1 MHPPWSL
8 LALSCLCLGFGS
20 SQYAPDL
27 ITSLPGLSSAPRF
40 RQWSGYLQAGSG
52 KYFHYWFVES
62 QGNPATD
69 PLVLWLN
76 GGPGCSSMEGI
87 LEENGPY
94 RIHSDSF
101 LYENPFSWNKVAS
114 VLYLESPAG
123 VGYSYSL
130 SRNYQINDEQVAA
143 DNYQAL
149 QCFFAKFPSF
159 TSNDFYAFGESYA
172 GVYVPSLSLRI
183 VNGPAPINFKGF
195 GVGNGMSNY
204 QLNDESLIEF
214 SYYHGIIG
222 ANLWASLNAHCC
234 SGGTC
239 NFYNSTE
246 SSCFDAILKAFRLI
260 QGIGLNMYSLYSPCW
275 GARGYQARYA
285 TDLASLFREY
295 QFSMANPPAG
305 GPVHGVPKCI
315 NSTALYMW
323 MNEDGVR
330 QALHIPSSLP
340 HWELCSSWTHTQYRR
355 QYTDMAPFYRQ
366 LLRNDIRVLVY
377 YGDTDMACNF
387 LGGEKFVESLK
398 QRVLRPYQPW
408 YRNKQVAG
416 FFKEYEKIT
425 FLTVKGSGHMVPQ
438 HRPAQALKMFESFLK
453 NISFL

>member
-1 MHPPWSL
+1 MFPPWSL
-8 LALSCLCLGFGS
+8 LALSCLRLGFSS

-27 ITSLPGLSSAPRF
+27 ITSLPGLSSMPSF

-101 LYENPFSWNKVAS
+101 LYENPYSWNKVANI
-114 VLYLESPAG
+114 LYLESPAG

-130 SRNYQINDEQVAA
+130 SRNYQINDQQVAA

-159 TSNDFYAFGESYA
+159 ASNDFYVFGESYA
-172 GVYVPSLSLRI
+172 GVYIPSLSLRI
-183 VNGPAPINFKGF
+183 VDGLAPINFKGF
-195 GVGNGMSNY
+195 GVGNGVNNY
-204 QLNDESLIEF
+204 QLNDETLIEF

-234 SGGTC
+234 SVGTC

-246 SSCFDAILKAFRLI
+246 SSCFNAILKAFRLI
-260 QGIGLNMYSLYSPCW
+260 RGIGLNMYSLYSPCW
-275 GARGYQARYA
+275 GAQGYQARYA
-285 TDLASLFREY
+285 SDMASLFREY
-295 QFSMANPPAG
+295 RFSKANPPAG

-323 MNEDGVR
+323 MNEDNVR
-330 QALHIPSSLP
+330 RALHIPSFLP
-340 HWELCSSWTHTQYRR
+340 HWELCSSWTTTQYQR
-355 QYTDMAPFYRQ
+355 QYTDMAPFYRK
-366 LLRNDIRVLVY
+366 LLQNNIRVLVY
-377 YGDTDMACNF
+377 NGDTDMACNF
-387 LGGEKFVESLK
+387 LGGEKFVASLN
-398 QRVLRPYQPW
+398 QP
-408 YRNKQVAG
+408 
-416 FFKEYEKIT
+416 
-425 FLTVKGSGHMVPQ
+425 GSGHMVPQ

-453 NISFL
+453 NTSYL

>member
-1 MHPPWSL
+1 MFPPWSL
-8 LALSCLCLGFGS
+8 LALSCLRLGFSS

-27 ITSLPGLSSAPRF
+27 ITSLPGLSSMPSF

-94 RIHSDSF
+94 R
-101 LYENPFSWNKVAS
+101 
-114 VLYLESPAG
+114 
-123 VGYSYSL
+123 
-130 SRNYQINDEQVAA
+130 VAA

-159 TSNDFYAFGESYA
+159 ASNDFYVFGESYA
-172 GVYVPSLSLRI
+172 GVYIPSLSLRI
-183 VNGPAPINFKGF
+183 VDGLAPINFKGF
-195 GVGNGMSNY
+195 GVGNGVNNY
-204 QLNDESLIEF
+204 QLNDETLIEF

-234 SGGTC
+234 SVGTC

-246 SSCFDAILKAFRLI
+246 SSCFNAILKAFRLI
-260 QGIGLNMYSLYSPCW
+260 RGIGLNMYSLYSPCW
-275 GARGYQARYA
+275 GAQGYQARYA
-285 TDLASLFREY
+285 SDMASLFREY
-295 QFSMANPPAG
+295 RFSKANPPAG

-323 MNEDGVR
+323 MNEDNVR
-330 QALHIPSSLP
+330 RALHIPSFLP
-340 HWELCSSWTHTQYRR
+340 HWELCSSWTTTQYQR
-355 QYTDMAPFYRQ
+355 QYTDMAPFYRK
-366 LLRNDIRVLVY
+366 LLQNNIRVLVY
-377 YGDTDMACNF
+377 NGDTDMACNF
-387 LGGEKFVESLK
+387 LGGEKFVASLN
-398 QRVLRPYQPW
+398 QP
-408 YRNKQVAG
+408 
-416 FFKEYEKIT
+416 
-425 FLTVKGSGHMVPQ
+425 GSGHMVPQ

-453 NISFL
+453 NTSYL